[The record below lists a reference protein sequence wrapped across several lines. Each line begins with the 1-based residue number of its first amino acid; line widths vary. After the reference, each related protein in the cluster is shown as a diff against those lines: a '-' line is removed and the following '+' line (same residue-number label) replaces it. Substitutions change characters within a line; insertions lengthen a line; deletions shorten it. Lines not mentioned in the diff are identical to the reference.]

1 MVESTTD
8 LDRRLVLKIADT
20 QDELEACFHLL
31 HDSYVTNGYMRPHP
45 SGLRVTPYH
54 ALPTTTTLCAKF
66 DGEVVGTISLIREGV
81 FGFPLQ
87 QAFDLHGV
95 RSQTGQIAEVSAL
108 AVHPEFRMAGG
119 GLFLPLM
126 KFMFEYCTRYFDTR
140 HLVIAVHPKR
150 IDFYQSL
157 LCFNRLND
165 NVVDRYDFA
174 NGAPAV
180 GATLDLHQAEALFRR
195 AYAHKSGHRNLAV
208 YFFDTQLPN
217 IQWPARHYHVTN
229 DPAMT
234 ADLLDHFFNQRTD
247 AMALLDR
254 RQLSLLHSIYP
265 SADYRR
271 VLPPLTAPERRE
283 ADTRRHSRYSLH
295 CPASFAVGSNGHA
308 TELSLDVIDVS
319 HEGFQ
324 ASTNQDIALGTWGR
338 AHIELG
344 PDEYAD
350 VTAQAVRCHDEAQTH
365 YIGFRLSQ
373 ADAPWQRFIN
383 RIEDGSAHR
392 H

>member
-1 MVESTTD
+1 MVDHTTD
-8 LDRRLVLKIADT
+8 LDSRLILKIADT
-20 QDELEACFHLL
+20 RDELEACFHLL
-31 HDSYVTNGYMRPHP
+31 HDTYVANGYMVPHP

-54 ALPTTTTLCAKF
+54 ALPTTTTLCAKH
-66 DGEVVGTISLIREGV
+66 DGVVVGTISLIREGV

-87 QAFDLHGV
+87 QAFDLHKV
-95 RSQTGQIAEVSAL
+95 RSLTGQIAEVSAL

-150 IDFYQSL
+150 LDFYQSL
-157 LCFNRLND
+157 LCFSRLHD

-180 GATLDLHQAEALFRR
+180 GATLDLQQAEALFRQ
-195 AYAHKSGHRNLAV
+195 AYAHKSGHRNLAT
-208 YFFDTQLPN
+208 YFFDAQLRN

-247 AMALLDR
+247 AMARMDR
-254 RQLSLLHSIYP
+254 RQISLLHSIYP
-265 SADYRR
+265 GDDFRP
-271 VLPPLTAPERRE
+271 VLPALTAEEQQE
-283 ADTRRHSRYSLH
+283 AHTRRHSRYSLH
-295 CPASFAVGSNGHA
+295 CPATFSLQRADGDLQL
-308 TELSLDVIDVS
+308 ELDVIDVS
-319 HEGFQ
+319 QEGFQ
-324 ASTNQDIALGTWGR
+324 ASTFGNIALGTWGH

-344 PDEYAD
+344 PGEYAD
-350 VTAQAVRCHDEAQTH
+350 VTAQARKCV
-365 YIGFRLSQ
+365 L
-373 ADAPWQRFIN
+373 
-383 RIEDGSAHR
+383 DGKLCR
-392 H
+392 HPHPHTCIYTV